1 VTTAE
6 SLARTPGGRPSGQEQ
21 DRGGPAG
28 REPAAISVRGLRM
41 SYGSYEAVRG
51 IDLEVVC
58 GEILA
63 FLGPNGAGKTTT
75 TEILEG
81 FRKRTAG
88 DVLVLG
94 ADPEHAGPDWR
105 ARIGVVLQTN
115 APERLLTVRE
125 CLSMYAGYYPHPMP
139 VDRVLELTGLTEKVD
154 SRCDQLSGGQQRR
167 LDVAL
172 ALIGDP
178 ELIFLD
184 EPTTGFDPTA
194 RRLAWDVISGLRDL
208 GKTIFLTTHF
218 MDEAEALADRIVI
231 LAAGRIVAAG
241 TPQTIGGRDVG
252 ATLISFT
259 LPDGVTAAQLPSLP
273 GQLDTPGERTHGRVQ
288 VSVPQPVPAL
298 HALTEWAMAH
308 DLPLA
313 DISVQRPSLEDIYL
327 QLTSGNAHRA
337 RETS

>member
-1 VTTAE
+1 M
-6 SLARTPGGRPSGQEQ
+6 RTG
-21 DRGGPAG
+21 
-28 REPAAISVRGLRM
+28 
-41 SYGSYEAVRG
+41 
-51 IDLEVVC
+51 
-58 GEILA
+58 
-63 FLGPNGAGKTTT
+63 
-75 TEILEG
+75 
-81 FRKRTAG
+81 G
-88 DVLVLG
+88 DVRVLG
-94 ADPEHAGPDWR
+94 ADPAKAGPHWR

-125 CLSMYAGYYPHPMP
+125 CLSMYAGYYPHPLP
-139 VDRVLELTGLTEKVD
+139 VNRVLELTGLTEKVD

-208 GKTIFLTTHF
+208 GKTVFLTTHF
-218 MDEAEALADRIVI
+218 MDEAEALADRIMI
-231 LAAGRIVAAG
+231 LAAGRIVAEG

-252 ATLISFT
+252 ATLVSFT
-259 LPDGVTAAQLPSLP
+259 LPDGMTAAQLPPLP
-273 GQLDTPGERTHGRVQ
+273 GQLDPPSGERTHGRVEIN
-288 VSVPQPVPAL
+288 VPEPVPAL

-308 DLPLA
+308 GLALA

-327 QLTSGNAHRA
+327 QLTSDTANRA
-337 RETS
+337 REAR

>member
-6 SLARTPGGRPSGQEQ
+6 PLARTTAAGPDPGRP
-21 DRGGPAG
+21 GPDST
-28 REPAAISVRGLRM
+28 EPAVSVRDLHM

-51 IDLEVVC
+51 IDLEVAR

-81 FRKRTAG
+81 FRKRTG
-88 DVLVLG
+88 GEVRVLG
-94 ADPEHAGPDWR
+94 TDPEHAGPDWR

-125 CLSMYAGYYPHPMP
+125 CLSMYAGYYPHPLP
-139 VDRVLELTGLTEKVD
+139 VNRVLELTGLDEKVN

-218 MDEAEALADRIVI
+218 MDEAEALADRIMI
-231 LAAGRIVAAG
+231 LAAGRIVASG
-241 TPQTIGGRDVG
+241 TPQTIGGRNVG
-252 ATLISFT
+252 ATVISFT
-259 LPDGVTAAQLPSLP
+259 LPDSLTAAQLPSLP
-273 GQLDTPGERTHGRVQ
+273 GQLDTPRTGERTHGRVEI
-288 VSVPQPVPAL
+288 SVPEPMPAL
-298 HALTEWAMAH
+298 HALTEWAMARS
-308 DLPLA
+308 LPLA

-327 QLTSGNAHRA
+327 RLTAGDAHRGE
-337 RETS
+337 ETR

>member
-1 VTTAE
+1 
-6 SLARTPGGRPSGQEQ
+6 
-21 DRGGPAG
+21 
-28 REPAAISVRGLRM
+28 M

-51 IDLEVVC
+51 IDLEVAR

-81 FRKRTAG
+81 FRKRTG
-88 DVLVLG
+88 GEVRVLG
-94 ADPEHAGPDWR
+94 TDPEHAGPDWR

-125 CLSMYAGYYPHPMP
+125 CLGMYAGYYPHPLP
-139 VDRVLELTGLTEKVD
+139 VNRVLDLTGLTEKVD
-154 SRCDQLSGGQQRR
+154 SRCDQLAGGQQRR

-218 MDEAEALADRIVI
+218 MDEAEALADRIMI
-231 LAAGRIVAAG
+231 LAAGRIVASG
-241 TPQTIGGRDVG
+241 TAQTIGGRDVG

-259 LPDGVTAAQLPSLP
+259 LPDGMTAAQLPSLP
-273 GQLDTPGERTHGRVQ
+273 GQLGPPGSGERTHGRVEI
-288 VSVPQPVPAL
+288 SVPEPVPAL
-298 HALTEWAMAH
+298 HALTEWAMARG
-308 DLPLA
+308 LPLA

-327 QLTSGNAHRA
+327 QLTSGDAHHR
-337 RETS
+337 

>member
-1 VTTAE
+1 MTTAE
-6 SLARTPGGRPSGQEQ
+6 SLARTPADTSAGPQAVRP
-21 DRGGPAG
+21 
-28 REPAAISVRGLRM
+28 EPASAEPAISVQGLRM

-51 IDLEVVC
+51 IDLEVAH

-81 FRKRTAG
+81 FRKRSAG
-88 DVLVLG
+88 DVRVLG
-94 ADPEHAGPDWR
+94 TDPEHAGPDWR

-125 CLSMYAGYYPHPMP
+125 CLSMYAGYYPRPLA
-139 VDRVLELTGLTEKVD
+139 VSRVLELTGLTEKAD

-194 RRLAWDVISGLRDL
+194 RRLTWDVVSGLRDL

-218 MDEAEALADRIVI
+218 MDEAEALADRIMI

-241 TPQTIGGRDVG
+241 TPQTIGGRDVD
-252 ATLISFT
+252 ATVISFT
-259 LPDGVTAAQLPSLP
+259 LPDGMPAGQLPTLP
-273 GQLDTPGERTHGRVQ
+273 GQLEPHASAARAHGRVEIN
-288 VSVPQPVPAL
+288 VPEPMPAL
-298 HALTEWAMAH
+298 HALTEWAMANG
-308 DLPLA
+308 LPLA
-313 DISVQRPSLEDIYL
+313 DVSVQRPSLEDIYL
-327 QLTSGNAHRA
+327 RLTAGDAHRG
-337 RETS
+337 

>member
-1 VTTAE
+1 MTTAE
-6 SLARTPGGRPSGQEQ
+6 PLARTPADTSAGPQAARP
-21 DRGGPAG
+21 
-28 REPAAISVRGLRM
+28 EPASGEPAITVQGLRM

-51 IDLEVVC
+51 IDLDVAR

-75 TEILEG
+75 AEILEG

-88 DVLVLG
+88 EVRVLG
-94 ADPEHAGPDWR
+94 TDPGHAGPDWR

-125 CLSMYAGYYPHPMP
+125 CLSMYAGYYPRPLP
-139 VDRVLELTGLTEKVD
+139 VNRVLELTGLTEKTD

-178 ELIFLD
+178 ELVFLD

-218 MDEAEALADRIVI
+218 MDEAEALADRIMI
-231 LAAGRIVAAG
+231 LAAGRIVASG

-252 ATLISFT
+252 ATVISFT
-259 LPDGVTAAQLPSLP
+259 LPDGMAAAQLPTLP
-273 GQLDTPGERTHGRVQ
+273 GQLDPHASGERGHGRVEI
-288 VSVPQPVPAL
+288 SVPEPMPAL
-298 HALTEWAMAH
+298 HALTGWAMAH
-308 DLPLA
+308 SLPLA
-313 DISVQRPSLEDIYL
+313 DISVQRPSLEDISHR
-327 QLTSGNAHRA
+327 LTAGAAHRG
-337 RETS
+337 